1 MDLKTKV
8 AKLMG
13 MLSAEAGSELTP
25 EKGPITADAILNDMA
40 RLSSLINFLYMNNRG
55 EDAHRGISSLI
66 GQLEMHRLSLVLQQ
80 LEPAVAAEKGYKECV
95 GGYEKTF
102 YPYGIYR
109 LDASEVES
117 ILCNEYDMPM
127 DAFSAEYEDICRNQ
141 IDDELDEVEDAM
153 FTRAVAAIADATE
166 DELVEPIEMWVR
178 DTFYPYPDDKATLDQ
193 TYHCCITMDTGD
205 GKYDFVL
212 NSRYPSSASAATE
225 PDPEAPIEEEASI
238 VWLSKT
244 QGYSEPQLRAAL
256 CEGDISDPRGY
267 LESVRQEMA
276 NTSTS
281 TCMVTFLVELSL
293 RDILAINT
301 KMCSGDTDAELVLD
315 KNTVTGLY
323 DPWNG
328 AGGPFEI
335 ELEKDVVVP
344 VKYIREC
351 MPDGCSAYPSH
362 RYSVDSTY
370 GMCGSAWKNTFKGF
384 TEEDAA
390 AAKGAPD
397 AEH

>member
-8 AKLMG
+8 AKLMQ
-13 MLSAEAGSELTP
+13 MLSAEVGSEPTP
-25 EKGPITADAILNDMA
+25 EKGPIAADAILNDMA

-80 LEPAVAAEKGYKECV
+80 LEPAVAAEMGYKECV

-109 LDASEVES
+109 LDASEVKS
-117 ILCNEYDMPM
+117 ILCNEYDMPA
-127 DAFSAEYEDICRNQ
+127 DAFFAEYEDICRNQ

-153 FTRAVAAIADATE
+153 FTRVVAAIADANE

-212 NSRYPSSASAATE
+212 NSRYPSSAAAATE

-256 CEGDISDPRGY
+256 CEGDISDPHGY

-301 KMCSGDTDAELVLD
+301 KMRNGDTDAELVLGKD
-315 KNTVTGLY
+315 TVTGLY

-370 GMCGSAWKNTFKGF
+370 GMCGSAWKDTFKGF

-390 AAKGAPD
+390 AAKGD
-397 AEH
+397 A